1 MKGHSSMHAFLAM
14 VTRDDRGQGLVEYA
28 LIVFLVG
35 VAAIAAMT
43 LLGSKAN
50 NSLNN
55 SAQRLS

>member
-1 MKGHSSMHAFLAM
+1 MHAFLAM